1 MRPGTRSQGRRALS
15 TTDTFVLLCSRECK
29 DAALRRAPRGGAR
42 ADPAQEASLRTRVP
56 ALWTLQPG
64 SVFLSRVDVHVQL
77 RMRVFNTER
86 KRRLPDSPLLVF
98 TPESFKGPWTSQATV
113 DAPGPQALHPQHQS
127 APVPTLEHPGE
138 ACVLPGS
145 RDRCPPNLLSYLDA
159 LPPPPPRRPLSR
171 PLPEH
176 ADLPPP
182 STATTSLPVRLRRP
196 RSW

>member
-29 DAALRRAPRGGAR
+29 DAVLRRAPRGGAR
-42 ADPAQEASLRTRVP
+42 ADPAPEASLRTRVP

-64 SVFLSRVDVHVQL
+64 SVFLSRVDFHVQL

-113 DAPGPQALHPQHQS
+113 DAPGPQAPAPP
-127 APVPTLEHPGE
+127 APVGSRPHVRTSRGSLRPPGLQGSLPPKSSF
-138 ACVLPGS
+138 LPG
-145 RDRCPPNLLSYLDA
+145 R
-159 LPPPPPRRPLSR
+159 
-171 PLPEH
+171 
-176 ADLPPP
+176 PP
-182 STATTSLPVRLRRP
+182 STSSPPSALPSAP
-196 RSW
+196 